1 MTRRDS
7 ERRKHPR
14 SRGGFKTGRTGGGL
28 INHVEN
34 ISCSGVLCRTQRP
47 VAEMTKMSIVLDLP
61 GPANCSI
68 ETEGIVIRC
77 EAIFPKHD
85 EFKVAIIFSKL
96 SDEHH
101 RAIREYVEHDL
112 AQDGPRGA

>member
-14 SRGGFKTGRTGGGL
+14 SRGGFASSRTGGGL
-28 INHVEN
+28 ISQVEN
-34 ISCSGVLCRTQRP
+34 ISVSGVLCRTQRP
-47 VAEMTKMSIVLDLP
+47 VIEMTKMSILLDLP
-61 GPANCSI
+61 APSARSI
-68 ETEGIVIRC
+68 KTEGIVIRC
-77 EAIFPKHD
+77 EAVHPKHD

-96 SDEHH
+96 SEDDH

-112 AQDGPRGA
+112 AQDGQDGD

>member
-1 MTRRDS
+1 MTRRES

-14 SRGGFKTGRTGGGL
+14 SRGGFKPGRTGGL

-34 ISCSGVLCRTQRP
+34 ISCSGVLCRMHRP
-47 VAEMTKMSIVLDLP
+47 VPEMTKLAIVLDLP
-61 GPANCSI
+61 GSGVRTI
-68 ETEGIVIRC
+68 ETEGVVIRC
-77 EAIFPKHD
+77 EAAYPKHD

-96 SDEHH
+96 SDDDH

-112 AQDGPRGA
+112 AQGSLDES

>member
-1 MTRRDS
+1 MTTRDS

-14 SRGGFKTGRTGGGL
+14 SRAGFKPGRIDGGL
-28 INHVEN
+28 INQVEN
-34 ISCSGVLCRTQRP
+34 ISCSGVLCRMQRP
-47 VAEMTKMSIVLDLP
+47 VVEMTKLSVVLDLP
-61 GPANCSI
+61 APSGRSI

-77 EAIFPKHD
+77 ESLLPTHD
-85 EFKVAIIFSKL
+85 EFKVAIIFAKL

-112 AQDGPRGA
+112 AQDRPGGA